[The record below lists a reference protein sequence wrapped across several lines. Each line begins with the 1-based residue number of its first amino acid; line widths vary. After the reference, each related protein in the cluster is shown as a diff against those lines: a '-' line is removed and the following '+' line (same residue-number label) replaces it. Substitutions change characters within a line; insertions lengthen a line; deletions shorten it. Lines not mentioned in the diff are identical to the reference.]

1 MGRFLF
7 SFRGRINRAQYWGF
21 VLLCYAV
28 GAIIGIVIHETLT
41 KDFIETLTKDFDFR
55 DPRAWTLVAFGDL
68 LFFLFVYS
76 SLAVSAKRLHDRGKR
91 AWPRL
96 LAMYA
101 GPWLI
106 GIAALQTPN
115 PNAGAFAILLTYAAF
130 FAVYIYAF
138 IALGCRRGTEGPNQY
153 GPDPL
158 AREGTSSH
166 GGEHRASA

>member
-7 SFRGRINRAQYWGF
+7 SFRGRISRAQFWGF

-28 GAIIGIVIHETLT
+28 GAIIGIVIEALKKDLEALT
-41 KDFIETLTKDFDFR
+41 KDFR
-55 DPRAWTLVAFGDL
+55 DPPSEPWALALGVL
-68 LFFLFVYS
+68 PVFLFLYS
-76 SLAVSAKRLHDRGKR
+76 SLAVSAKRLHDRGKS

-106 GIAALQTPN
+106 AIAAFQAPISTPN
-115 PNAGAFAILLTYAAF
+115 SKAGAVFLTFAAF
-130 FAVYIYAF
+130 FAVHIYVF